1 MNSLIFTDVKKKEHP
16 IFVLSDMAATS
27 HVCDYLNYILK
38 DRHNI
43 GTVIRKKLNE
53 NSFKQ
58 YP

>member
-38 DRHNI
+38 DRRNI

-53 NSFKQ
+53 NSFK
-58 YP
+58 